1 MPVELAI
8 GHSQIMPYIS
18 GHVVAESRGLTDCG
32 VVDLVLRGPRYEPYV
47 EFTPQGPK
55 LNPAVF
61 ADIRTAIETRQPRCL
76 VVALLGSHHWT
87 YGVCNEPRAF
97 DFIVPALPQHPQ
109 APGTELVPYDLMLRR
124 IGDDLNWQF
133 DLVRTI
139 RTFSDLPIFH
149 IEAPPPVQD
158 PDLMLKFVGGDV
170 RERMEQYGF
179 PSSSF
184 RFKMWWLWV
193 HVAKRYCQELGDH
206 FIEGPPETRD
216 SDGFLDVRYYL
227 DGIHGND
234 DYGAVM
240 VAEVAAA
247 RRHLGLAGG

>member
-8 GHSQIMPYIS
+8 GHSQIMPYIN
-18 GHVVAESRGLTDCG
+18 GHAAAESQGLTDCG
-32 VVDLVLRGPRYEPYV
+32 VVDLALRGPRYEPYV

-61 ADIRTAIETRQPRCL
+61 ADIRAAIETRQPACI
-76 VVALLGSHHWT
+76 VVALLGSHHWI

-109 APGTELVPYDLMLRR
+109 TPGTELVPYDLLLRR
-124 IGDDLNWQF
+124 ISDDLNWQF

-158 PDLMLKFVGGDV
+158 PELILKCVYGSF

-179 PSSSF
+179 PSPSF

-193 HVAKRYCQELGDH
+193 HVAKRFCRELGDH
-206 FIEGPPETRD
+206 FVEGPPETRD
-216 SDGFLDVRYYL
+216 ADGFLDVRFYL

-234 DYGAVM
+234 SYGALM
-240 VAEVAAA
+240 VREVAAA
-247 RRHLGLAGG
+247 RRRLGLAGG